1 MPPTCEFLPWDTEF
15 FGIRIARIHGAI
27 ARDDMPVIEDWCAKE
42 SIRCAYLLTGSGD
55 AETIRVAEDHHFHL
69 TDLRLTL
76 ERRLSAGMEMPT
88 CVRPARE
95 NDIPELVNMAR
106 VNHTD
111 SRFYYDPGFPRERCD
126 ALYATWAEKSC
137 RGWADAVFVAEQDGR
152 TAGYITCHDDKS
164 SGRIG
169 LVGVAGWARG
179 GGLGRELLQASLSF
193 FASRNL
199 PSVTV
204 VTQLRNV
211 GAQRLYQR
219 NGFVARSL
227 ELWYHR
233 WF

>member
-1 MPPTCEFLPWDTEF
+1 
-15 FGIRIARIHGAI
+15 
-27 ARDDMPVIEDWCAKE
+27 MPVIEDWCAKE
-42 SIRCAYLLTGSGD
+42 KIRCAYLLVGSED

-69 TDLRLTL
+69 ADLRLTL
-76 ERRLSAGMEMPT
+76 ERRLLGDLAMPT
-88 CVRPARE
+88 CVRPALE
-95 NDIPELVNMAR
+95 SDLPEIVSMAR

-152 TAGYITCHDDKS
+152 TAGYITCHDDKTW
-164 SGRIG
+164 GRIG
-169 LVGVAGWARG
+169 LVGVAEWARG

-193 FASRNL
+193 FGSRKL
-199 PSVTV
+199 PFVTV